1 MRIWKTIK
9 IDNDVW
15 RTLSIMK
22 IDGEY
27 KNISD
32 VILHLIQGGKDG
44 MDKTIRTADNDGKG
58 NQ

>member
-1 MRIWKTIK
+1 METIK